1 LAACVKET
9 PFAASRIPG
18 TGRIAICTGVF
29 LALWGTALFFA
40 VSHANLM
47 AFLPLTFFGL
57 VLALLYEA
65 TDNLLA
71 PITTH
76 ALFNAV
82 NLVMLLVETGNR

>member
-1 LAACVKET
+1 MPQRGVRACKSCHSENGEGAAGF
-9 PFAASRIPG
+9 PR
-18 TGRIAICTGVF
+18 

-71 PITTH
+71 PITVH
-76 ALFNAV
+76 ALFNAI
-82 NLVMLLVETGNR
+82 NLVLLLVETGNR